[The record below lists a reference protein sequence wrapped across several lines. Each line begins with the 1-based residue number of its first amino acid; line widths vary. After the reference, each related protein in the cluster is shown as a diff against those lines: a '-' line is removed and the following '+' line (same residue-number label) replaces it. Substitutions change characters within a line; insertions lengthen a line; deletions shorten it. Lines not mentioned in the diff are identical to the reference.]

1 MLSLSLSLST
11 TGALHC
17 ADPEL
22 CVRQVRT
29 RSVSAKSHPLALRC
43 RVRMVMTPLGA
54 SQLAWGCGR
63 RTLIASA
70 MRMARARA
78 QSCRACGL
86 ALGATACSGKTQ
98 HPRPWRA
105 SDISRC
111 MAMKPCVGQKPRPL
125 KHRLHSIACIPSL
138 AFHRLLPLLM
148 LRAASHRLSFAL
160 TRPLELW
167 VPSFACV
174 LLLSSL
180 SPTLSPPSRQPSL
193 TLLPSLTPLFTS
205 HLAPLTSHLA
215 PRTSHLSPLTSHL
228 SPPTEP
234 KGRRQA
240 GCSSSHGRSALLAAQ
255 SALRIPVHPSF
266 RLGREHCS
274 LGEE

>member
-1 MLSLSLSLST
+1 MERATRRRPSSLISLSAACMRQARRVAATRRAQPMPSIATTMYPMGRQLLTLSFGICWRVRAHAQHNAPLPPALSPALSTALSTHHTQCTAAAVMNGFAPRRIGLCSLSLST

-17 ADPEL
+17 ARADPEL

-43 RVRMVMTPLGA
+43 RVLMVTTPLGA

-70 MRMARARA
+70 MRMVRARA

-86 ALGATACSGKTQ
+86 ALGGTACSGKTQ

-138 AFHRLLPLLM
+138 AASLD
-148 LRAASHRLSFAL
+148 AACCF
-160 TRPLELW
+160 TP
-167 VPSFACV
+167 
-174 LLLSSL
+174 
-180 SPTLSPPSRQPSL
+180 
-193 TLLPSLTPLFTS
+193 PLF
-205 HLAPLTSHLA
+205 
-215 PRTSHLSPLTSHL
+215 
-228 SPPTEP
+228 
-234 KGRRQA
+234 
-240 GCSSSHGRSALLAAQ
+240 C
-255 SALRIPVHPSF
+255 
-266 RLGREHCS
+266 
-274 LGEE
+274 